1 MTNGLNL
8 NNSTNSSHTEES
20 SVHCPAHLSTKQN
33 IKKRRNFSIST
44 GEQDAAIALLMVH
57 GPFQHA
63 GQILNSMDVNSS
75 SRQQRSAKKARKLP
89 IKKRLLQ
96 NASAENFSSPTIT
109 WQEQEEGI
117 SFDEI
122 NENDVLCAGA
132 GEGILLSSKRPG
144 NLKFRRHIHSKLKHF
159 MTSKGKLSKVQLAQ
173 CAVSSV
179 NEATPKGRFLSMNKM
194 TGLWY
199 EVRQEKAWS
208 KAIRTFMAHAQEVV
222 EHQKAQ
228 KLQQQPQSLL
238 TLIQNKGREGVAVP
252 TKLTKLV
259 GMGKHVVKVYKPVE
273 QPTLVIPKVIPTRLS
288 NITTAR
294 RA

>member
-1 MTNGLNL
+1 MTYGVNF
-8 NNSTNSSHTEES
+8 SSSISSSQTEES
-20 SVHCPAHLSTKQN
+20 SVHYPAHLSTQQN
-33 IKKRRNFSIST
+33 IKKRRSSSISA
-44 GEQDAAIALLMVH
+44 GEQDAAIALLMVQ

-63 GQILNSMDVNSS
+63 EQILNSMDVNSTS
-75 SRQQRSAKKARKLP
+75 QQQRSAKKARKLP

-96 NASAENFSSPTIT
+96 NASTENFSSPTIT
-109 WQEQEEGI
+109 SQEQQGI

-122 NENDVLCAGA
+122 NENDVICGGA

-144 NLKFRRHIHSKLKHF
+144 NLKFRRHIHSKLKQF
-159 MTSKGKLSKVQLAQ
+159 MISKGKISKVQLAQ

-194 TGLWY
+194 TGLWC

-222 EHQKAQ
+222 KHQKAQ
-228 KLQQQPQSLL
+228 KLQQQPQSLM
-238 TLIQNKGREGVAVP
+238 TLIQSNPREGVAVP

-259 GMGKHVVKVYKPVE
+259 GMKKHVVKAYKPVE
-273 QPTLVIPKVIPTRLS
+273 QPTLLIPKVIPTRLS